1 MFQKTA
7 ERYCGKKIGIFS
19 TPKLVQILY
28 REQILQDKE
37 HIKEILSTGTDGNI
51 IVLGML
57 VYDIRSREISMKKEE
72 MTELIM
78 QPNGIMIIF

>member
-1 MFQKTA
+1 M
-7 ERYCGKKIGIFS
+7 
-19 TPKLVQILY
+19 
-28 REQILQDKE
+28 

>member
-1 MFQKTA
+1 MFSGN
-7 ERYCGKKIGIFS
+7 R
-19 TPKLVQILY
+19 
-28 REQILQDKE
+28 E
-37 HIKEILSTGTDGNI
+37 HIKNILGAGTNGNI

-72 MTELIM
+72 LTELIM